1 MSDTQAALA
10 TLRAAVPNVRDAGGR
25 PTATGGWMRPGIVY
39 RSAQLLDLSADAQG
53 ALLALGVRTVH
64 DLRTAEEIAHRR
76 DTLPEGVAL
85 VIDDVLD
92 DRPHSGAAGVA
103 SIVNQHADRAS
114 VPELN
119 AAVGGGRAADVM
131 RETYRHLVTLPSAH
145 RGFRR
150 LLSGIAHGRDATVIH
165 CTAGKDRSGWAV
177 ALLQL
182 VCGVGRDDV
191 LADYLL
197 SNDAMAAAYG
207 PMLAAFDRE
216 GGDAEALAHM
226 IYVEAGYLEIALGVV
241 EDQFGGLDGYLAD
254 GLGVSGDDIALLR
267 TRLLR

>member
-1 MSDTQAALA
+1 MSGTETALA

-25 PTATGGWMRPGIVY
+25 STASGGRMRRGVVY
-39 RSAQLLDLSADAQG
+39 RSAQLLDLSADAQD

-64 DLRTAEEIAHRR
+64 DLRTADEIAHRR
-76 DTLPEGVAL
+76 DTLPEGITL
-85 VIDDVLD
+85 VVDDVLA

-114 VPELN
+114 VSELN

-145 RGFRR
+145 RGYRR
-150 LLSGIAHGRDATVIH
+150 LLSGIANGDDATVIH

-182 VCGVGRDDV
+182 VCGVSRDDV
-191 LADYLL
+191 MADYLL

-207 PMLAAFDRE
+207 PMLEAFARE
-216 GGDAEALAHM
+216 GGDADALAHM
-226 IYVEAGYLEIALGVV
+226 IYVEPGYLETALAVV
-241 EDQFGGLDGYLAD
+241 DEEFGGLDGYLAT
-254 GLGVSGDDIALLR
+254 GLGTSGADVDRLR